1 MSKMIIR
8 RTYTP
13 VSEYRIIVRKL
24 TNIEYTNEF
33 SSTLDSAINQFEW
46 WECVS
51 SSLKEAYLQVKENG
65 RWREIARLVETPA

>member
-1 MSKMIIR
+1 MRKMIIQ

-13 VSEYRIIVRKL
+13 VSEYRITVCKL
-24 TNIEYTNEF
+24 NGIEYMSEF
-33 SSTLDSAINQFEW
+33 SSTLDSAINAFEW

-51 SSLKEAYLQVKENG
+51 SSLKEGYLQVKENG